1 MDATFEKLTFKKRL
15 KTMLKV
21 DFKRMFT
28 MPLVYILA
36 GVSFALPIL
45 ILVMSTMMG
54 DATTVDPT
62 TGAETAMEMFTNVW
76 QAISSVSSG
85 KSAGMSMDL
94 TTMCN
99 MNLMY
104 FMIAVLVCVFTADDF
119 RSGYA
124 KNLFTVRSKKVD
136 YVFSKTLVCFVGGAI
151 MIIMYFIG
159 AMIGGGISGL
169 PFTMEGFNAGG
180 IVACLFSKVFLVAVF
195 VAIFLT
201 FAVVAKQ
208 RTWLSIL
215 LAIGVGAFMFM
226 MIPMM
231 TPLNAN
237 FIHIIMTLA
246 GGGLFAVGLGAVSN
260 VILNKTS
267 LV

>member
-1 MDATFEKLTFKKRL
+1 MEAQFEKLTFAKRL

-36 GVSFALPIL
+36 GVSLALPIL
-45 ILVMSTMMG
+45 ILVMTSTMG
-54 DATTVDPT
+54 GTDPNTGTEAT
-62 TGAETAMEMFTNVW
+62 EMFTNVW
-76 QAISSVSSG
+76 QAISSVSG
-85 KSAGMSMDL
+85 GENAGMSMDL

-136 YVFSKTLVCFVGGAI
+136 YVFSKSLVCFVSGAI
-151 MIIMYFIG
+151 MILMYFIG
-159 AMIGGGISGL
+159 AMLGGAIAGL

-180 IVACLFSKVFLVAVF
+180 IVACMFAKVFLVAVF

-201 FAVVAKQ
+201 FSVVAKQ
-208 RTWLSIL
+208 RIWLSIL
-215 LAIGVGAFMFM
+215 LSIGVGAFMFM

-237 FIHIIMTLA
+237 FLHVIMTLA
-246 GGGLFAVGLGAVSN
+246 GGALFAVGLGAVSN
-260 VILNKTS
+260 LILKKTS

>member
-1 MDATFEKLTFKKRL
+1 MDAKFEKTTFVKRL

-28 MPLVYILA
+28 MPLVYIMA
-36 GVSFALPIL
+36 GVSLALPIL
-45 ILVMSTMMG
+45 ILVMTSTMSG
-54 DATTVDPT
+54 VDPN
-62 TGAETAMEMFTNVW
+62 TGAEAAEMFTNVW
-76 QAISSVSSG
+76 QAISSVSGGAS
-85 KSAGMSMDL
+85 SAMAMDL

-136 YVFSKTLVCFVGGAI
+136 YVFSKTLVCFVGGVI
-151 MIIMYFIG
+151 MILMYFIG
-159 AMIGGGISGL
+159 AMLGGAIAGL

-180 IVACLFSKVFLVAVF
+180 IVACMFAKIFLVAVF
-195 VAIFLT
+195 VAIFFT

-215 LAIGVGAFMFM
+215 LSCGVGAFLFM

-237 FIHIIMTLA
+237 FIHVIMTLA
-246 GGGLFAVGLGAVSN
+246 GGALFAVGLGAVSN

>member
-1 MDATFEKLTFKKRL
+1 MEAKFEKYTFKKRL

-36 GVSFALPIL
+36 GVSLVMPIL
-45 ILVMSTMMG
+45 ILVMTGMMG
-54 DATTVDPT
+54 GEPDPT
-62 TGAETAMEMFTNVW
+62 IGAQAAATFTNVW
-76 QAISSVSSG
+76 QAISSVSGASG
-85 KSAGMSMDL
+85 GDAAMAMDL

-104 FMIAVLVCVFTADDF
+104 FMIAVLVCVFTAADF
-119 RSGYA
+119 KSGYA

-151 MIIMYFIG
+151 MMLTFFIG
-159 AMIGGGISGL
+159 AMIGGGIAGL
-169 PFTMEGFNAGG
+169 QFAMEGFNVGNL
-180 IVACLFSKVFLVAVF
+180 IACLFAKIFLVAVF
-195 VAIFLT
+195 VAIFLA

-231 TPLNAN
+231 TSLNAT
-237 FIHIIMTLA
+237 FIHVIMTLA

-260 VILNKTS
+260 IILNKTS

>member
-1 MDATFEKLTFKKRL
+1 MQGFIKKL

-21 DFKRMFT
+21 DFTRMFT
-28 MPLVYILA
+28 MPLIYVMA
-36 GVSFALPIL
+36 GVSFAMPIL
-45 ILVMSTMMG
+45 ILVMTSMMG
-54 DATTVDPT
+54 
-62 TGAETAMEMFTNVW
+62 GAEDGGVTFTSVW
-76 QAISSVSSG
+76 QAISSVGVESG
-85 KSAGMSMDL
+85 AGMSMDL

-99 MNLMY
+99 MNLTY
-104 FMIAVLVCVFTADDF
+104 FLIAVLVCVFTAQDF

-136 YVFSKTLVCFVGGAI
+136 YVFSKTLVCFTGGAI
-151 MIIMYFIG
+151 MILAYFIG
-159 AMIGGGISGL
+159 AMLGGAVAGL

-180 IVACLFSKVFLVAVF
+180 VIACMFAKIFLVAVF
-195 VAIFLT
+195 VSIFLT
-201 FAVVAKQ
+201 FAVIAKQ

-237 FIHIIMTLA
+237 FIHVIMTLA
-246 GGGLFAVGLGAVSN
+246 GGALFAVGLGAVCN

>member
-1 MDATFEKLTFKKRL
+1 MEAKFEKNTFGKRL

-28 MPLVYILA
+28 MPLVYIMA
-36 GVSFALPIL
+36 GVALAMPIL
-45 ILVMSTMMG
+45 ILVMTSFMG
-54 DATTVDPT
+54 GEPDPA
-62 TGAETAMEMFTNVW
+62 TGAEATAMFTNVW
-76 QAISSVSSG
+76 QAISSVSG
-85 KSAGMSMDL
+85 GNAMTMDL

-104 FMIAVLVCVFTADDF
+104 FAVAILVCVFTAEDF

-136 YVFSKTLVCFVGGAI
+136 YVFSKSLVCFVGGVI
-151 MIIMYFIG
+151 MILMYFVG
-159 AMIGGGISGL
+159 AMLGGAIAGI
-169 PFTMEGFNAGG
+169 PFTMEGFNAGE
-180 IVACLFSKVFLVAVF
+180 IVACMFAKIFLVAVF

-201 FAVVAKQ
+201 FAVIAKQ

-237 FIHIIMTLA
+237 FIHVIMTLA
-246 GGGLFAVGLGAVSN
+246 GGAIFAVGLGAVSN

>member
-1 MDATFEKLTFKKRL
+1 MDATFEKTTFAKRL

-28 MPLVYILA
+28 MPLVYVMA
-36 GVSFALPIL
+36 GVSLALPIL
-45 ILVMSTMMG
+45 ILVMTSTMG
-54 DATTVDPT
+54 GGTDSN
-62 TGAETAMEMFTNVW
+62 TGEKAAEMFTNVW
-76 QAISSVSSG
+76 QAISSVSG
-85 KSAGMSMDL
+85 GGSAMTMDL

-124 KNLFTVRSKKVD
+124 KNLFTVRAKKVD
-136 YVFSKTLVCFVGGAI
+136 YVFSKTFVCFVGGAI
-151 MIIMYFIG
+151 MILMYFIG
-159 AMIGGGISGL
+159 AMLGGAIAGL
-169 PFTMEGFNAGG
+169 PFTMVGFNAGG
-180 IVACLFSKVFLVAVF
+180 IVACMFAKIFLVAVF

-201 FAVVAKQ
+201 FSVVAKQ

-215 LAIGVGAFMFM
+215 LSCGVGAFLFM

-231 TPLNAN
+231 TPLNAS
-237 FIHIIMTLA
+237 FIHVIMTLA
-246 GGGLFAVGLGAVSN
+246 GGAMFAAGLGAVSN

>member
-1 MDATFEKLTFKKRL
+1 
-15 KTMLKV
+15 MLKV

-28 MPLVYILA
+28 MPLVYIMA
-36 GVSFALPIL
+36 GVSLAMPIL
-45 ILVMSTMMG
+45 ILVMTSFMG
-54 DATTVDPT
+54 GAE
-62 TGAETAMEMFTNVW
+62 GAETAGMFTNVW
-76 QAISSVSSG
+76 QAISSVSGGES
-85 KSAGMSMDL
+85 SAMAMDL

-99 MNLMY
+99 INLLY
-104 FMIAVLVCVFTADDF
+104 FLIAVLVCVFVADDF

-136 YVFSKTLVCFVGGAI
+136 YVFSKSLVLFVGGAI
-151 MIIMYFIG
+151 MILAYFIG
-159 AMIGGGISGL
+159 AMLGGAIAGL

-180 IVACLFSKVFLVAVF
+180 IVACLFSKIFLVAVF

-201 FAVVAKQ
+201 FAVIAKQ
-208 RTWLSIL
+208 RIWMSIL
-215 LAIGVGAFMFM
+215 LSLGVGAFLFM

-237 FIHIIMTLA
+237 FIHVIMCLA
-246 GGGLFAVGLGAVSN
+246 GGGLFAAGLGAVSN
-260 VILNKTS
+260 LILNKTS

>member
-1 MDATFEKLTFKKRL
+1 METKFEKTTFAKRL

-28 MPLVYILA
+28 MPMVYIMA
-36 GVSFALPIL
+36 AVSFALPIL
-45 ILVMSTMMG
+45 ILVMTSTMG
-54 DATTVDPT
+54 GVDPN
-62 TGAETAMEMFTNVW
+62 TGEEAAPMFTNVW
-76 QAISSVSSG
+76 QAISSVSG
-85 KSAGMSMDL
+85 GESAGMTMDL

-104 FMIAVLVCVFTADDF
+104 FMIAVLVCVFTAEDF
-119 RSGYA
+119 RSCYA

-151 MIIMYFIG
+151 MMIAYFIG
-159 AMIGGGISGL
+159 AMIGGAIAGL
-169 PFTMEGFNAGG
+169 PFTMTGFNAGG
-180 IVACLFSKVFLVAVF
+180 IVACMFSKIFLVAVF
-195 VAIFLT
+195 VAIFFM
-201 FAVVAKQ
+201 FAVIAKQ

-215 LAIGVGAFMFM
+215 LACGVGAFMFM

-231 TPLNAN
+231 TPLNAT
-237 FIHIIMTLA
+237 FIHVIMTLA
-246 GGGLFAVGLGAVSN
+246 GGAIFAVGIGALSN
-260 VILNKTS
+260 LVLNKTR

>member
-1 MDATFEKLTFKKRL
+1 MEATFEKTTFLKRL

-21 DFKRMFT
+21 DFKRVFT
-28 MPLVYILA
+28 MPLVYIMA
-36 GVSFALPIL
+36 GVSLAMPIL
-45 ILVMSTMMG
+45 ILVITSFMG
-54 DATTVDPT
+54 GEPDPT
-62 TGAETAMEMFTNVW
+62 TGAEAGAIFTNVW
-76 QAISSVSSG
+76 QAISSVSG
-85 KSAGMSMDL
+85 GDAAAGMSMDL

-104 FMIAVLVCVFTADDF
+104 FLIAVLVCVFTAEDF
-119 RSGYA
+119 RSGYS
-124 KNLFTVRSKKVD
+124 KNLFTVRAKKAD
-136 YVFSKTLVCFVGGAI
+136 YVFSKSLVCFTGGAI
-151 MIIMYFIG
+151 MILAYFVG
-159 AMIGGGISGL
+159 AMLGGAIAGL

-180 IVACLFSKVFLVAVF
+180 IVACLFAKIFLVAVF

-215 LAIGVGAFMFM
+215 LSLGCGAFMFM

-237 FIHIIMTLA
+237 FIHVIMTLA
-246 GGGLFAVGLGAVSN
+246 GGAIFAVGLGAMSN
-260 VILNKTS
+260 LILNKTS

>member
-1 MDATFEKLTFKKRL
+1 MGATFEKNTFAKRL

-28 MPLVYILA
+28 MPLIYILTA
-36 GVSFALPIL
+36 VSLVMPIL
-45 ILVMSTMMG
+45 ILVMTGMMESG
-54 DATTVDPT
+54 VDPE
-62 TGAETAMEMFTNVW
+62 TGAEAAGMFTNVW
-76 QAISSVSSG
+76 QAISSVSG
-85 KSAGMSMDL
+85 GESAGMSMDL

-104 FMIAVLVCVFTADDF
+104 FMIAVLVCVFTAEDF

-136 YVFSKTLVCFVGGAI
+136 YVFSKTLVFFAGGAI
-151 MIIMYFIG
+151 MMIAYFIG
-159 AMIGGGISGL
+159 AMLGGAISGL

-180 IVACLFSKVFLVAVF
+180 IVACMFAKIFLVAVF
-195 VAIFLT
+195 VAIFFT

-215 LAIGVGAFMFM
+215 LSIGVGAFMFM

-237 FIHIIMTLA
+237 FIHVIMTLA
-246 GGGLFAVGLGAVSN
+246 GGTLFAIGLGAVSN

>member
-1 MDATFEKLTFKKRL
+1 MDTKFEKTTFAKRL

-28 MPLVYILA
+28 MPMVYIMA
-36 GVSFALPIL
+36 AVSFAIPIL
-45 ILVMSTMMG
+45 ILVMTTTMG
-54 DATTVDPT
+54 GVDPN
-62 TGAETAMEMFTNVW
+62 TGEEATAMFTNVW
-76 QAISSVSSG
+76 QAISSVSG
-85 KSAGMSMDL
+85 TDAGMAMDL

-104 FMIAVLVCVFTADDF
+104 FMIAVLVCVFTAGDF

-124 KNLFTVRSKKVD
+124 KNLFAIRSKKED

-151 MIIMYFIG
+151 MMIAYFIG
-159 AMIGGGISGL
+159 AMIGGAIAGL
-169 PFTMEGFNAGG
+169 PFTMTGFNAGG
-180 IVACLFSKVFLVAVF
+180 IVACMLSKIFLVLVF

-201 FAVVAKQ
+201 FAVIAKQ

-215 LAIGVGAFMFM
+215 LACGVGAFMFM

-231 TPLNAN
+231 TPLNAGL
-237 FIHIIMTLA
+237 IHVIMTLA
-246 GGGLFAVGLGAVSN
+246 GGAIFAVGLGAASN

>member
-1 MDATFEKLTFKKRL
+1 MEATFEKMTFAKRL

-28 MPLVYILA
+28 MPLVYIMAGISLA
-36 GVSFALPIL
+36 MPIL
-45 ILVMSTMMG
+45 ILVMTSFMG
-54 DATTVDPT
+54 GEADPN
-62 TGAETAMEMFTNVW
+62 TGAEATEMFTNVW
-76 QAISSVSSG
+76 QAISSVSG
-85 KSAGMSMDL
+85 GESAGMSMDL

-99 MNLMY
+99 MNLTY
-104 FMIAVLVCVFTADDF
+104 FMIAVLVCLFTAEDF
-119 RSGYA
+119 KSGYA
-124 KNLFTVRSKKVD
+124 KNLFTVRPKKVD
-136 YVFSKTLVCFVGGAI
+136 YVFSKNLVCFVGGVI
-151 MIIMYFIG
+151 MILAFFVG
-159 AMIGGGISGL
+159 AMLGGAIGGL
-169 PFTMEGFNAGG
+169 PFTMAGFNAGN
-180 IVACLFSKVFLVAVF
+180 IVACLFAKIFLVAVF
-195 VAIFLT
+195 VAIFFT

-215 LAIGVGAFMFM
+215 LSIGSGMLMFM

-237 FIHIIMTLA
+237 FLHVIMTLA
-246 GGGLFAVGLGAVSN
+246 GGALFAVGLGAVSN

>member
-1 MDATFEKLTFKKRL
+1 MEARFEKFTFAKRL

-28 MPLVYILA
+28 MPLVYIMA
-36 GVSFALPIL
+36 GVSLAIPIL
-45 ILVMSTMMG
+45 ILVMTSAMG
-54 DATTVDPT
+54 ASPEAGTDAA
-62 TGAETAMEMFTNVW
+62 GMFTNVW
-76 QAISSVSSG
+76 QAISSVSGGST
-85 KSAGMSMDL
+85 GMAMDL

-124 KNLFTVRSKKVD
+124 KNLFAVRSKKVD

-151 MIIMYFIG
+151 
-159 AMIGGGISGL
+159 AGL
-169 PFTMEGFNAGG
+169 PFTMKGFNVGG
-180 IVACLFSKVFLVAVF
+180 LVACLFSKIFLVAVF
-195 VAIFLT
+195 VAVFFA

-215 LAIGVGAFMFM
+215 LSCGVGAFLFM

-237 FIHIIMTLA
+237 FLHVIMTFA
-246 GGGLFAVGLGAVSN
+246 GGAIFAVGLGAVSN
-260 VILNKTS
+260 VVLNKTS

>member
-1 MDATFEKLTFKKRL
+1 MQNFLNKL

-28 MPLVYILA
+28 MPLIYIMA
-36 GVSFALPIL
+36 GVSLAMPIL
-45 ILVMSTMMG
+45 ILVMTSFMG
-54 DATTVDPT
+54 GTEE
-62 TGAETAMEMFTNVW
+62 GAEAAAMFTNVW
-76 QAISSVSSG
+76 QAISSVSGGES
-85 KSAGMSMDL
+85 SAMTMDL

-104 FMIAVLVCVFTADDF
+104 FLIAVLVCVFTAEDF

-124 KNLFTVRSKKVD
+124 KNLFTVRAKKVD
-136 YVFSKTLVCFVGGAI
+136 YVFSKSLVCFVGGAI
-151 MIIMYFIG
+151 MILAYFIG
-159 AMIGGGISGL
+159 AMLGGAIAGL

-180 IVACLFSKVFLVAVF
+180 IVACLFAKIFLVAVF

-215 LAIGVGAFMFM
+215 L
-226 MIPMM
+226 
-231 TPLNAN
+231 
-237 FIHIIMTLA
+237 
-246 GGGLFAVGLGAVSN
+246 
-260 VILNKTS
+260 
-267 LV
+267 

>member
-1 MDATFEKLTFKKRL
+1 MEATFEKTTFAKRL

-28 MPLVYILA
+28 MPLVYIMA
-36 GVSFALPIL
+36 GVSLAMPIL
-45 ILVMSTMMG
+45 ILVMTSFMG
-54 DATTVDPT
+54 GGTDPE
-62 TGAETAMEMFTNVW
+62 TGAEAAATFTNVW
-76 QAISSVSSG
+76 QAISSVSG
-85 KSAGMSMDL
+85 GDSAGMAMDL

-99 MNLMY
+99 MNLIY
-104 FMIAVLVCVFTADDF
+104 FLIAVLVCVFTAEDF

-136 YVFSKTLVCFVGGAI
+136 YVFSKSLVCFAGGVI
-151 MIIMYFIG
+151 MILAYFIG
-159 AMIGGGISGL
+159 AMIGGAIAGL

-180 IVACLFSKVFLVAVF
+180 IVACLFTKIFLVAVF

-201 FAVVAKQ
+201 FAVVAKH

-215 LAIGVGAFMFM
+215 LSIGVGAFMFM

-237 FIHIIMTLA
+237 FIHVIMTLA
-246 GGGLFAVGLGAVSN
+246 GGALFAVGLGAVSN
-260 VILNKTS
+260 LILNKTS

>member
-1 MDATFEKLTFKKRL
+1 MEATFEKFTFKKRL

-28 MPLVYILA
+28 MPLVYIMTA
-36 GVSFALPIL
+36 VAFVTPIL
-45 ILVMSTMMG
+45 ILVMTSFMG
-54 DATTVDPT
+54 GD
-62 TGAETAMEMFTNVW
+62 GADGGAMFTNVW
-76 QAISSVSSG
+76 QAISSVSG
-85 KSAGMSMDL
+85 GDGAAAGMSMDL

-104 FMIAVLVCVFTADDF
+104 FAVAVLVCVFTAEDF

-136 YVFSKTLVCFVGGAI
+136 YVFSKSLVSFVGGAI
-151 MIIMYFIG
+151 MILAFFIG
-159 AMIGGGISGL
+159 AMIGGAIGGL
-169 PFTMEGFNAGG
+169 PFTMEGFSAGN
-180 IVACLFSKVFLVAVF
+180 IVACLFSKIFLVAVF
-195 VAIFLT
+195 SSLHFL

-215 LAIGVGAFMFM
+215 LSIGAGAFMFM

-231 TPLNAN
+231 TPLNAG
-237 FIHIIMTLA
+237 FLHVIMTLA
-246 GGGLFAVGLGAVSN
+246 GGAIFATGLGAVSN
-260 VILNKTS
+260 VILNKTA